1 MKSILTAG
9 VLACSLLVSA
19 CVTTS
24 NVAPSVTTQG
34 TLALDKKGTVELS
47 GTGFAPNAEVT
58 LLFTTKD
65 GVESDIGYAVDPAP
79 VADENGNWKT
89 TWSYGRFVK
98 KKLVDAGDYQLVATD
113 ADFTPLSQS
122 TITFK

>member
-9 VLACSLLVSA
+9 ALACSLLVTAFVS
-19 CVTTS
+19 
-24 NVAPSVTTQG
+24 PSHADPKVSTKG
-34 TLALDKKGTVELS
+34 ALALDAKGTAELS
-47 GTGFAPNAEVT
+47 GTGFTPNADVI

-65 GVESDIGYAVDPAP
+65 GVESDISYAVDPAP
-79 VADENGNWKT
+79 KADADGNWKT

-98 KKLVDAGDYQLVATD
+98 KKLVEAGDYQLVATD
-113 ADFTPLSQS
+113 ADFTPFSQS